1 MEKAT
6 LAPSHA
12 TKQSVILSNQFAS
25 GAVSRFFFH
34 EGNLLFVDNVKFS
47 VVIKTNAELDG
58 RITCTAAKDC
68 ELLEHRA
75 SGFQP
80 PEKTRR
86 LIIALGSVGTHCC
99 FRSTKPPD
107 CCAMLV
113 RFDR

>member
-12 TKQSVILSNQFAS
+12 TKQSVILFNQFAS

-58 RITCTAAKDC
+58 RITCTSAQDC
-68 ELLEHRA
+68 ELLEQRV

-80 PEKTRR
+80 SEKDE
-86 LIIALGSVGTHCC
+86 S
-99 FRSTKPPD
+99 FD
-107 CCAMLV
+107 CCVGYCRQTL
-113 RFDR
+113 FLLDRQIFPIVAQ

>member
-1 MEKAT
+1 
-6 LAPSHA
+6 LF
-12 TKQSVILSNQFAS
+12 NQFAS

-80 PEKTRR
+80 PEKDEPFDYC
-86 LIIALGSVGTHCC
+86 VGKCRHT
-99 FRSTKPPD
+99 
-107 CCAMLV
+107 LLLL
-113 RFDR
+113 DRQSLPIVAQCS